1 MNITKTESTPC
12 LAAFTRKA
20 HRLHADLMFGRAGD
34 HGKTILTV
42 RAEGQKIAATTE
54 HQAVRDFIF
63 RILEDIDYSKSNPH
77 N

>member
-1 MNITKTESTPC
+1 MTKTESIPC

-20 HRLHADLMFGRAGD
+20 HRLHADLMFGKDGD
-34 HGKTILTV
+34 HEKTMLTV
-42 RAEGQKIAATTE
+42 QAEGKKIAETTE